1 MRSVVVELK
10 KNMAAVLKPDG
21 SVEIIKNK
29 NYTPGQLLDL
39 PEKNRAKI
47 ITFMGKYA
55 RQAAAA
61 AIVLILGTGLLTAN
75 TYAFTTVTMDLTPSL
90 SYSLNAFDKVIRMEA
105 LNEDGQEIVDAVADE
120 VKGQKLDK
128 AVSITL
134 NGLESADYIDED
146 TEAVFTV
153 GSRLPRHERLERE
166 ILGSVDDWNRDRKEH
181 GEDKHVNAEA
191 IEATR
196 ELRDKAKK
204 QNLSPGRV
212 YMDERKKPENPG
224 DSHDVP
230 KPLSENASDM
240 STDPYEGM
248 TRPGVPSHEGFNDHE
263 PSDDNKIKDGIPE
276 GGSDGLVRDSGPK
289 QDVPDKTDPSVS
301 TGVQDAS
308 PDKAGSE
315 AQNVPHGRSE
325 SPDIPAPQDNRQSMD
340 PATPDGMQGNPQ
352 SMDPATT
359 GGTQNTP
366 QNPQEDG
373 QNADPGLQGGGNDI
387 EPGSGQN
394 TFTGPQGSRQIIEP
408 EDGQN
413 TFTDPQGGR
422 QNIEPGDGQNAF
434 TGPQENG
441 RSTEPSSQEGGQN
454 NAPGPQERG
463 QNADPGPQER
473 GQNAGPG
480 PQGGQAPPPSE

>member
-10 KNMAAVLKPDG
+10 KNKAAVLKPDG
-21 SVEIIKNK
+21 SVEIIRNK
-29 NYTPGQLLDL
+29 NYTVGQLLDL

-212 YMDERKKPENPG
+212 YMDERKKPG
-224 DSHDVP
+224 D
-230 KPLSENASDM
+230 
-240 STDPYEGM
+240 
-248 TRPGVPSHEGFNDHE
+248 PSHEGFNDHE

-276 GGSDGLVRDSGPK
+276 GGSDGLVRDSGSK

-301 TGVQDAS
+301 TGMQDAS
-308 PDKAGSE
+308 PDKTGSE

-340 PATPDGMQGNPQ
+340 PATPDG
-352 SMDPATT
+352 
-359 GGTQNTP
+359 TQNAP

-373 QNADPGLQGGGNDI
+373 QNADPGQQGGGKDI

-394 TFTGPQGSRQIIEP
+394 TFTGPQGS
-408 EDGQN
+408 
-413 TFTDPQGGR
+413 R

-463 QNADPGPQER
+463 QNA
-473 GQNAGPG
+473 GPG

>member
-10 KNMAAVLKPDG
+10 KNKAAVLKPDG

-212 YMDERKKPENPG
+212 YMDERKKP
-224 DSHDVP
+224 
-230 KPLSENASDM
+230 
-240 STDPYEGM
+240 
-248 TRPGVPSHEGFNDHE
+248 GVPSHEGFNDHE

-276 GGSDGLVRDSGPK
+276 GGSDGLVRDSGSK

-308 PDKAGSE
+308 PDKTGSE

-340 PATPDGMQGNPQ
+340 PATPGGMQGNRQ

-359 GGTQNTP
+359 GGTQNAP

-373 QNADPGLQGGGNDI
+373 QNADPGQQGGGKDI

-394 TFTGPQGSRQIIEP
+394 TFTGPQGSSQNIEP
-408 EDGQN
+408 GDGQN
-413 TFTDPQGGR
+413 TFTDPQGSR

-434 TGPQENG
+434 TGPQESG

-463 QNADPGPQER
+463 QNA
-473 GQNAGPG
+473 GPG